1 MNMESTVEIQF
12 SEQELTKIENLKT
25 RYLKPDSV
33 ILEVLY
39 LIQEKYGYISREGM
53 KYAADLLGMSEE
65 HVLGVV
71 TFYTMFNT
79 RPIGKYHLQVCTNV
93 SCMLKGAYD
102 LLKKLEKSLGIKKGE
117 TTNDGLFTISEVEC
131 LGSCGTAPVVQIN
144 EDYYENL
151 NEEKLFQIINDLK
164 KKEHEH

>member
-1 MNMESTVEIQF
+1 MKMESTVEIQF
-12 SEQELTKIENLKT
+12 TEQELQKIENLKT

-39 LIQEKYGYISREGM
+39 LLQEKYGYINQEGM
-53 KYAADLLGMSEE
+53 KYAAELLGITEE
-65 HVLGVV
+65 QVLGVV

-79 RPIGKYHLQVCTNV
+79 KPIGKYHLQVCTNV

-102 LLKKLEKSLGIKKGE
+102 LLKKLENELNIKKGE
-117 TTNDGLFTISEVEC
+117 TTSDGLFTISEVEC

-151 NEEKLFQIINDLK
+151 NEEKLLQIIQELRNKTL
-164 KKEHEH
+164 

>member
-1 MNMESTVEIQF
+1 MKMESTVEIQF
-12 SEQELTKIENLKT
+12 TEQELQKIENLKT

-39 LIQEKYGYISREGM
+39 LLQEKYGYISQEGM
-53 KYAADLLGMSEE
+53 KYAAELLGITEE
-65 HVLGVV
+65 QVLGVV

-79 RPIGKYHLQVCTNV
+79 KPIGKYHLQVCTNV

-102 LLKKLEKSLGIKKGE
+102 LLKKLENELNIKKGE
-117 TTNDGLFTISEVEC
+117 TTSDGLFTISEVEC

-151 NEEKLFQIINDLK
+151 NEEKLLQIIQELRNKTL
-164 KKEHEH
+164 

>member
-1 MNMESTVEIQF
+1 METTVEIQF
-12 SEQELTKIENLKT
+12 TEQELQKIEELKK

-39 LIQEKYGYISREGM
+39 LLQEKYGYISQEGM
-53 KYAADLLGMSEE
+53 KYAAELLGISEE
-65 HVLGVV
+65 QVFGVV

-79 RPIGKYHLQVCTNV
+79 KPIGKYHLQVCTNV
-93 SCMLKGAYD
+93 SCMLQGAYD
-102 LLKKLEKSLGIKKGE
+102 LLKKLEKELNIKKGK
-117 TTNDGLFTISEVEC
+117 TTSDGLFTISEVEC

-151 NEEKLFQIINDLK
+151 NEEKLLQIIQELRNKSL
-164 KKEHEH
+164 

>member
-1 MNMESTVEIQF
+1 MESTVEIQF
-12 SEQELTKIENLKT
+12 SEQELQTIENLKT

-39 LIQEKYGYISREGM
+39 LIQEKYGYINQEGM
-53 KYAADLLGMSEE
+53 KYAAELVGISEE
-65 HVLGVV
+65 QVFGVV

-79 RPIGKYHLQVCTNV
+79 KPIGKYHLQVCTNV
-93 SCMLKGAYD
+93 SCMLRGAYE
-102 LLKKLEKSLGIKKGE
+102 LLEKLEKELNIKKGE
-117 TTNDGLFTISEVEC
+117 ISSDGLFTISEVEC

-151 NEEKLFQIINDLK
+151 NEEKLLQII
-164 KKEHEH
+164 KELRNKSL

>member
-1 MNMESTVEIQF
+1 MESTVEIQF
-12 SEQELTKIENLKT
+12 SEQELQTIENLKT

-39 LIQEKYGYISREGM
+39 LIQEKYGYISQEGM
-53 KYAADLLGMSEE
+53 KYAAELVGISEE
-65 HVLGVV
+65 QVFGVV

-79 RPIGKYHLQVCTNV
+79 KPIGKYHLQVCTNV
-93 SCMLKGAYD
+93 SCMLRGAYE
-102 LLKKLEKSLGIKKGE
+102 LLEKLEKELNIKKGE
-117 TTNDGLFTISEVEC
+117 ISSDGLFTISEVEC

-151 NEEKLFQIINDLK
+151 NEEKLLQII
-164 KKEHEH
+164 KELRNKSL

>member
-1 MNMESTVEIQF
+1 METTVEIQF
-12 SEQELTKIENLKT
+12 TEQELQKIEELKK

-39 LIQEKYGYISREGM
+39 LLQEKYGYISQEGM
-53 KYAADLLGMSEE
+53 KYAAELLGISEE
-65 HVLGVV
+65 QVFGVV

-79 RPIGKYHLQVCTNV
+79 KPIGKYHLQVCTNV
-93 SCMLKGAYD
+93 SCILKGAYD
-102 LLKKLEKSLGIKKGE
+102 LLKKLEKELNIKKGK
-117 TTNDGLFTISEVEC
+117 TTSDGLFTISEVEC

-151 NEEKLFQIINDLK
+151 NEEKLLQII
-164 KKEHEH
+164 KELRNKSL

>member
-1 MNMESTVEIQF
+1 MESTVEIQF
-12 SEQELTKIENLKT
+12 SEQELQTIENLKT

-39 LIQEKYGYISREGM
+39 LIQEKYGYISQEGM
-53 KYAADLLGMSEE
+53 KYAAELVGISEE
-65 HVLGVV
+65 QVFGVV

-79 RPIGKYHLQVCTNV
+79 KPIGKYHLQVCTNV
-93 SCMLKGAYD
+93 SCMLRGAYE
-102 LLKKLEKSLGIKKGE
+102 LLEKLEKELNLKKGE
-117 TTNDGLFTISEVEC
+117 ISSDGLFTISEVEC

-151 NEEKLFQIINDLK
+151 NEEKLLQIIKELK
-164 KKEHEH
+164 NKSL

>member
-1 MNMESTVEIQF
+1 MKMESTVEIQF
-12 SEQELTKIENLKT
+12 SELELQKIENLKT

-39 LIQEKYGYISREGM
+39 LLQDKYGYITKEGM
-53 KYAADLLGMSEE
+53 KYAAQLLGITEE

-79 RPIGKYHLQVCTNV
+79 SPVGKYHLQVCTNV

-102 LLKKLEKSLGIKKGE
+102 LLKKLESELGIKKGQ
-117 TTNDGLFTISEVEC
+117 TTSDGLFTITEVEC
-131 LGSCGTAPVVQIN
+131 LGSCGTAPVIQVN

-151 NEEKLFQIINDLK
+151 DEEKLVKLINELK
-164 KKEHEH
+164 NK

>member
-1 MNMESTVEIQF
+1 MKMETTVEIQF
-12 SEQELTKIENLKT
+12 TEQELQKIENLKS

-39 LIQEKYGYISREGM
+39 LLQEKYGYITQEGM
-53 KYAADLLGMSEE
+53 KYAAELLGISEE
-65 HVLGVV
+65 QVLGVV

-79 RPIGKYHLQVCTNV
+79 KPIGKYHLQVCTNV
-93 SCMLKGAYD
+93 SCMLKGAYN
-102 LLKKLEKSLGIKKGE
+102 LLNKLEKELNITKGE
-117 TTNDGLFTISEVEC
+117 TTSDGLFTISEVEC

-151 NEEKLFQIINDLK
+151 NEEKLLQIIQELRNKSL
-164 KKEHEH
+164 

>member
-1 MNMESTVEIQF
+1 MKMESTVEIQF
-12 SEQELTKIENLKT
+12 TEQELQNIENLKT

-39 LIQEKYGYISREGM
+39 LLQEKYGYISQEGM
-53 KYAADLLGMSEE
+53 KYAAELLGITEE
-65 HVLGVV
+65 QVLGVV

-79 RPIGKYHLQVCTNV
+79 KPIGKYHLQVCTNV

-102 LLKKLEKSLGIKKGE
+102 LLKKLENELNIKKGE
-117 TTNDGLFTISEVEC
+117 TTSDGLFTISEVEC

-151 NEEKLFQIINDLK
+151 NEEKLLQIIQELRNKTL
-164 KKEHEH
+164 

>member
-1 MNMESTVEIQF
+1 VEIQF
-12 SEQELTKIENLKT
+12 SEQELQTIENLKT

-39 LIQEKYGYISREGM
+39 LIQEKYGYISQEGM
-53 KYAADLLGMSEE
+53 KYAAELVGISEE
-65 HVLGVV
+65 QVFGVV

-79 RPIGKYHLQVCTNV
+79 KPIGKYHLQVCTNV
-93 SCMLKGAYD
+93 SCMLRGAYE
-102 LLKKLEKSLGIKKGE
+102 LLEKLEKELNIKKGE
-117 TTNDGLFTISEVEC
+117 ISSDGLFTISEVEC

-151 NEEKLFQIINDLK
+151 NEEKLLQII
-164 KKEHEH
+164 KELRNKSL

>member
-1 MNMESTVEIQF
+1 MESTVEIQF
-12 SEQELTKIENLKT
+12 SEQELQTIENLKT

-39 LIQEKYGYISREGM
+39 LIQEKYGYISQEGM
-53 KYAADLLGMSEE
+53 KYAAELVGISEE
-65 HVLGVV
+65 QVFGVV

-79 RPIGKYHLQVCTNV
+79 KPIGKYHLQVCTNV
-93 SCMLKGAYD
+93 SCMLRGAYE
-102 LLKKLEKSLGIKKGE
+102 LLEKLEKELNLKKGE
-117 TTNDGLFTISEVEC
+117 ISSDGLFTISEVEC

-151 NEEKLFQIINDLK
+151 NEEKLLQII
-164 KKEHEH
+164 KELRNKSL

>member
-1 MNMESTVEIQF
+1 MKMETTVEVQF
-12 SEQELTKIENLKT
+12 SEQELQTIENLKT

-39 LIQEKYGYISREGM
+39 LLQEKYGYITKEGL
-53 KYAADLLGMSEE
+53 KYAADLLGITEE

-71 TFYTMFNT
+71 SFYSMFNT
-79 RPIGKYHLQVCTNV
+79 KPIGKYHLQVCTNV

-102 LLKKLEKSLGIKKGE
+102 LLKKLENKLNIKKGE
-117 TTNDGLFTISEVEC
+117 TTSDGLFTITEVEC
-131 LGSCGTAPVVQIN
+131 LGSCGTAPTIQIN

-151 NEEKLFQIINDLK
+151 DETKLFQIIEELK
-164 KKEHEH
+164 NK